1 MMKPLKFFIV
11 SMFFS
16 FFFFACSSHVTKDS
30 ANNRKKQVLVFTKTN
45 GYRHESIPDGIEALK
60 KLGSE
65 NNFEINASEDSLI
78 FTRQNLKKYDAI
90 IFLNTTGTILGKDQ
104 KSAFEKYIQKG
115 GGFVGVHAATDCEY
129 GWPWYVKM
137 VGANF
142 KSHPDQ
148 QTAIL
153 NTTKLPHAATSYL
166 PASWQRKDEW
176 YNFKNI
182 NPNIKVILTIDETSY
197 KGGENG
203 AFHPM
208 AWYHEYENG
217 KVFYTALGHT
227 KESYQE
233 PLFLQHLAAGI
244 LYSMKK

>member
-1 MMKPLKFFIV
+1 MQHLKTLFAPLAFYII
-11 SMFFS
+11 FS
-16 FFFFACSSHVTKDS
+16 ACSTHITKGT
-30 ANNRKKQVLVFTKTN
+30 AKQHVLVFTKTN
-45 GYRHESIPDGIEALK
+45 GYRHESIPDGIEAIK
-60 KLGSE
+60 KLGRE
-65 NNFEINASEDSLI
+65 NNFTMDASEDSLI
-78 FTRQNLKKYDAI
+78 FTPQNLKKYDAI
-90 IFLNTTGTILGKDQ
+90 IFLNTTGTILGQEQ
-104 KSAFEKYIQKG
+104 KLAFINYMQKG

>member
-1 MMKPLKFFIV
+1 MQHLKTLFAPLAFYII
-11 SMFFS
+11 FS
-16 FFFFACSSHVTKDS
+16 ACSTQITKGT
-30 ANNRKKQVLVFTKTN
+30 AKQHVLVFTKTN
-45 GYRHESIPDGIEALK
+45 GYRHESIPDGIEAMK
-60 KLGSE
+60 KLGRE
-65 NNFEINASEDSLI
+65 NNFTMDASEDSLV
-78 FTRQNLKKYDAI
+78 FTPQNLKKYDAI
-90 IFLNTTGTILGKDQ
+90 IFLNTTGTILGQEQ
-104 KSAFEKYIQKG
+104 KLAFINYMQKG

-208 AWYHEYENG
+208 AWYHEYKNG

>member
-1 MMKPLKFFIV
+1 MQHLKTLFAPLAFYII
-11 SMFFS
+11 FS
-16 FFFFACSSHVTKDS
+16 ACSTQITKGT
-30 ANNRKKQVLVFTKTN
+30 AKQHVLVFTKTN
-45 GYRHESIPDGIEALK
+45 GYRHESIPDGIEAMK
-60 KLGSE
+60 KLGRE
-65 NNFEINASEDSLI
+65 NNFTMDASEDSLI
-78 FTRQNLKKYDAI
+78 FTPQNLKKYDAI
-90 IFLNTTGTILGKDQ
+90 IFLNTTGTILGQEQ
-104 KSAFEKYIQKG
+104 KLAFINYMQKG

-208 AWYHEYENG
+208 AWYHEYKNG

>member
-1 MMKPLKFFIV
+1 MQHLKTLFAPLAFYII
-11 SMFFS
+11 FS
-16 FFFFACSSHVTKDS
+16 ACSTHITKGT
-30 ANNRKKQVLVFTKTN
+30 AKQHVLVFTKTN
-45 GYRHESIPDGIEALK
+45 GYRHESIPDGIEAIK
-60 KLGSE
+60 KLGRE
-65 NNFEINASEDSLI
+65 NNFTMDASEDSLV
-78 FTRQNLKKYDAI
+78 FTPQNLKKYDAI
-90 IFLNTTGTILGKDQ
+90 IFLNTTGTILGQEQ
-104 KSAFEKYIQKG
+104 KLAFINYMQKG

-153 NTTKLPHAATSYL
+153 NTTKRPHAATSHL

-182 NPNIKVILTIDETSY
+182 NPKIKVILTIDETSY

>member
-1 MMKPLKFFIV
+1 MQHLKTLFAPLAFYII
-11 SMFFS
+11 FS
-16 FFFFACSSHVTKDS
+16 ACSTHITKGT
-30 ANNRKKQVLVFTKTN
+30 AKQHVLVFTKTN
-45 GYRHESIPDGIEALK
+45 GYRHESIPDGIEAIK
-60 KLGSE
+60 KLGRE
-65 NNFEINASEDSLI
+65 NNFTMDASEDSLV
-78 FTRQNLKKYDAI
+78 FTPQNLKKYDAI
-90 IFLNTTGTILGKDQ
+90 IFLNTTGTILGQEQ
-104 KSAFEKYIQKG
+104 KLAFINYMQKG

-153 NTTKLPHAATSYL
+153 NTTKRPHAATSHL